1 MQPKGAKRNMV
12 DQAIFSN
19 EGPNLNSPA
28 ETNIPRVIPNMYK
41 LKKRKNKCR
50 PRSNIDIP
58 NNGDVSNIAGTSP
71 INALIKAV
79 KTNDI
84 SNIELFLEQENRLSK
99 LEPWCKLDKTAK
111 ISKLNI
117 YIEDLNKEHDL
128 SLEEREELLQY
139 LQSCLDRK
147 YLHKV
152 KAHLRA

>member
-28 ETNIPRVIPNMYK
+28 DTNIPRVIPNMYK

-71 INALIKAV
+71 NKALIKAV
-79 KTNDI
+79 KTNDMII
-84 SNIELFLEQENRLSK
+84 SLILIG
-99 LEPWCKLDKTAK
+99 A
-111 ISKLNI
+111 I
-117 YIEDLNKEHDL
+117 NKFVKF
-128 SLEEREELLQY
+128 LLQISSKNNI
-139 LQSCLDRK
+139 LNPMLVLKRK
-147 YLHKV
+147 S
-152 KAHLRA
+152 